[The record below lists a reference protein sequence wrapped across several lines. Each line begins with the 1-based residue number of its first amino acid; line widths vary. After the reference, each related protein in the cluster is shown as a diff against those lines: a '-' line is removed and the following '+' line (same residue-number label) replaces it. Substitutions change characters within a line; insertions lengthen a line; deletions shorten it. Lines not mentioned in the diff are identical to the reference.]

1 MLETFKVERD
11 RGRQTRVI
19 RMGRMVFKGK
29 LGSLRL
35 QDGTGE
41 HGVEG
46 TGSGAGGRDCMEQ
59 EAVLEENIQSIP

>member
-46 TGSGAGGRDCMEQ
+46 TGSGAGRRDCMEQ